1 MAKPKTVSFSKTW
14 DFENKYFVKFK
25 SETDRQAKRIANNLR
40 NNDKVKKVTALAPTF
55 QQYREAFVKQCF
67 EVIGRASIELAQED
81 RYDTSI
87 QRASGLGYQVAL
99 LAQFTTNTAQNIYFE
114 NEELESFLRDTRI
127 KQIAGLKEY
136 IKKNGLKVADI
147 PLVHELVKDETVR
160 DTLYQVYN
168 IHIPNQN
175 FGYVFTFIYFPGY
188 DVLYVGFIHQLDKYN
203 KSSYAYALHTDDDLK
218 RLSSFFE
225 KEKDSLEKTQLST
238 ITFAINFLYYIL
250 CFPEM
255 LVNGLT
261 INIKDANKLDHN
273 NMYLYVSPKIV
284 DSSKQGT
291 SGNKRSGTSVCTH
304 FRQGH
309 FRFCGSDYF
318 KEKKGQVVFVHA
330 AIVNG
335 NNVKTCLDKEQQ

>member
-1 MAKPKTVSFSKTW
+1 MAKPKTISFSKTW
-14 DFENKYFVKFK
+14 DFENQYFNRFK
-25 SETDRQAKRIANNLR
+25 RDTDRQAKSITKDLR
-40 NNDKVKKVTALAPTF
+40 NNNKVKKVTALAPTF
-55 QQYREAFVKQCF
+55 QQYREAYVKQCC
-67 EVIGRASIELAQED
+67 EQID
-81 RYDTSI
+81 RVFDEAGNENDEI
-87 QRASGLGYQVAL
+87 QRFSLLGYKIAL
-99 LAQFTTNTAQNIYFE
+99 LAQFTSNTTKNIYFE
-114 NEELESFLRDTRI
+114 NEELEKFLRSTRI
-127 KQIAGLKEY
+127 KQVAGLKDY
-136 IKKNGLKVADI
+136 IKANGNTLSDMPIFK
-147 PLVHELVKDETVR
+147 ELFKDYQYS
-160 DTLYQVYN
+160 DTLYQIYN
-168 IHIPNQN
+168 VHIPNQT
-175 FGYVFTFIYFPGY
+175 FGYVFTFMYFPKL
-188 DVLYVGFIHQLDKYN
+188 DALYVGFFHQLDKYN
-203 KSSYAYALHTDDDLK
+203 KSSLAFGIQTDDDLK
-218 RLSSFFE
+218 RLNGYIDKVDE
-225 KEKDSLEKTQLST
+225 DLDKEQLSN

-261 INIKDANKLDHN
+261 VNIKDANKLDHN

-309 FRFCGSDYF
+309 FRFCGSDYY